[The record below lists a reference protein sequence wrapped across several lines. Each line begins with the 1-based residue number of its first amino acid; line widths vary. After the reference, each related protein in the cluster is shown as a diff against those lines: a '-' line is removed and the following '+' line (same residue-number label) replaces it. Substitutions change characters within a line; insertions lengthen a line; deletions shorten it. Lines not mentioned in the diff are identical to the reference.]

1 MSLRLNVQKAN
12 PAAYQAMSALEK
24 YTRGSSV
31 DPVTN
36 ELIKLRASQ
45 INGCAYCLDMHAK
58 DLMAMGDHADR
69 ILLLSVWREVPH
81 LFTDQERAALELTEC
96 VTNISVEGVPQPVY
110 EKVRQHFTE
119 SEYVDLL
126 IAINTINSWNRL
138 AISSGL
144 YPGCFES

>member
-1 MSLRLNVQKAN
+1 AN
-12 PAAYQAMSALEK
+12 PAAYQAMSTLEK
-24 YTRGSSV
+24 YTRESSV

-58 DLMAMGDHADR
+58 DLMAMGSHADR

-110 EKVRQHFTE
+110 EKVRQYF
-119 SEYVDLL
+119 
-126 IAINTINSWNRL
+126 
-138 AISSGL
+138 
-144 YPGCFES
+144 

>member
-1 MSLRLNVQKAN
+1 MSLRLNFQAAN
-12 PAAYQAMSALEK
+12 PAAYQAMSGLEK
-24 YTRGSSV
+24 YTRGCSV
-31 DPVTN
+31 DAVTN

-58 DLMAMGDHADR
+58 DLMTMGDHADR

-81 LFTDQERAALELTEC
+81 LFTEKERAVLELTEC
-96 VTNISVEGVPQPVY
+96 VTNISKEGVPQAVY
-110 EKVRQHFTE
+110 EKVRQHVTE
-119 SEYVDLL
+119 SEYVDLI

-144 YPGCFES
+144 FPGCFE

>member
-1 MSLRLNVQKAN
+1 MSLRLNFQKAN
-12 PAAYQAMSALEK
+12 PAAYQAMSTLEK
-24 YTRGSSV
+24 YTRESSV

-58 DLMAMGDHADR
+58 DLMAMGSHADR

-110 EKVRQHFTE
+110 EKVRQYFTE

-144 YPGCFES
+144 FPGCFKA

>member
-1 MSLRLNVQKAN
+1 MSLRLNLQKAN
-12 PAAYQAMSALEK
+12 PAAYQAMSVLEK
-24 YTRGSSV
+24 YTRESSV

-58 DLMAMGDHADR
+58 DLMAMGNHADR

-81 LFTDQERAALELTEC
+81 LFSDQERAALELTEY

-110 EKVRQHFTE
+110 EKVRQYFTE

-144 YPGCFES
+144 FPGCFKS

>member
-1 MSLRLNVQKAN
+1 MSLRLNFRTAN
-12 PAAYQAMSALEK
+12 PAAYQAMSGLEK
-24 YTRGSSV
+24 YTNDSSV
-31 DPVTN
+31 DPVAN

-81 LFTDQERAALELTEC
+81 LFTDKERAVLELTEC
-96 VTNISVEGVPQPVY
+96 VTNISREGVPQAIY
-110 EKVRQHFTE
+110 EKVREYVTE

-144 YPGCFES
+144 FPGCFKS

>member
-1 MSLRLNVQKAN
+1 MSLRLNFRAAN
-12 PAAYQAMSALEK
+12 PAAYQAMSGLEK
-24 YTRGSSV
+24 YSRDSSV

-45 INGCAYCLDMHAK
+45 INGCAYCLEMHAK

-81 LFTDQERAALELTEC
+81 LFTEQERAVLELTEC
-96 VTNISVEGVPQPVY
+96 VTNISQEGVPQSVY
-110 EKVRQHFTE
+110 EKVRQYVTE

-126 IAINTINSWNRL
+126 VAINTINSWNRL

-144 YPGCFES
+144 FPGCFES

>member
-31 DPVTN
+31 DPVMN

>member
-1 MSLRLNVQKAN
+1 MSLRLNFQKAN
-12 PAAYQAMSALEK
+12 PPAYQAMSALEK
-24 YTRGSSV
+24 YTRESSV

-58 DLMAMGDHADR
+58 DLMAMGNHADR

-110 EKVRQHFTE
+110 EKVRQYFTE

-144 YPGCFES
+144 FPGCFKS

>member
-1 MSLRLNVQKAN
+1 MSLRLNFRTAN
-12 PAAYQAMSALEK
+12 PAAYQAMSGLEK
-24 YTRGSSV
+24 YTRDSSV

-96 VTNISVEGVPQPVY
+96 VTNISREGVPQPVY
-110 EKVRQHFTE
+110 ERVRQYFTE

-126 IAINTINSWNRL
+126 MAINTINSWNRL

-144 YPGCFES
+144 FPGCFGS